1 MVTADELRLVTSVYN
16 LLLDRDPEPAG
27 LKHWSECLANGLS
40 KAEFLRAVISS
51 SECQGKLDASLVD
64 GFDGV
69 DLILPLGDCR
79 FVVPATDRSLV
90 PYLLKDK
97 AWEPAIVQYL
107 MKQLT
112 RSDLLLDVGA
122 NLGYYTTLLSPL
134 VKQVVAFE
142 PVTTSYRYCQTNV
155 ALNQRN
161 NVVLH
166 NVGLWHSEAD
176 LEMAVDRSSLMTAH
190 VGSGEAVHC
199 IALDQLDVRPNV
211 VKIDIE
217 GAEAFALQG
226 MHRTLRRSRPL
237 VVMELNRPALARYGA
252 EAGDVWGFFAGLNY
266 SISVFQRDHAD
277 PQQVDTLEALTDL
290 CPPDSL
296 VDMVATPAH
305 HANW

>member
-1 MVTADELRLVTSVYN
+1 MVTSDQLRLVTSAYN

-51 SECQGKLDASLVD
+51 SECQGKLDAPLAD

-69 DLILPLGDCR
+69 DLIVPLGDCR

-97 AWEPAIVQYL
+97 AWEPTIIQYL
-107 MKQLT
+107 IKRLT
-112 RSDLLLDVGA
+112 RSDLFLDVGA
-122 NLGYYTTLLSPL
+122 NLGYYTTLLSPF

-161 NVVLH
+161 NVELH
-166 NVGLWHSEAD
+166 NVGLWHREAD

-190 VGSGEAVHC
+190 IGSGDAVHC
-199 IALDQLDVRPNV
+199 ITLDQLDVRPNV

-226 MHRTLRRSRPL
+226 MRRTLERSRPV

-252 EAGDVWGFFAGLNY
+252 EAGDVWRFFAGLNY
-266 SISVFQRDHAD
+266 SMSVFQRELSD
-277 PQQVDTLEALTDL
+277 PQPVNTLEALTGF

-296 VDMVATPAH
+296 VDIVAMPAH